1 MPPAP
6 LFGRK
11 RTLAADSHLTTASQK
26 EGTAYTLTVANV
38 KAKTVAPAVAKD
50 LAGTQ
55 VFTGFSTTPVTP
67 AGGALTVSFRAETPA
82 AKTIA
87 TKTANNTLLV

>member
-1 MPPAP
+1 MVAANLLLKMPRRH
-6 LFGRK
+6 FGRK
-11 RTLAADSHLTTASQK
+11 RHLLPTVTLTTASQK

-55 VFTGFSTTPVTP
+55 VFTGFSTTPGNSSRRRVDSIFP
-67 AGGALTVSFRAETPA
+67 R
-82 AKTIA
+82 
-87 TKTANNTLLV
+87 